1 MMINMMM
8 MMMMMMMVVMVMMMM
23 TMFSKPKRDGCRIY
37 LNPNPFLREN
47 LKFGSVV
54 GDKPEKGYSWHIF
67 ITRVKKCHGYNHVK
81 IGRLG

>member
-1 MMINMMM
+1 MISVMMVNM

-47 LKFGSVV
+47 LKFWSVV
-54 GDKPEKGYSWHIF
+54 RDKPEQVRKNCNE
-67 ITRVKKCHGYNHVK
+67 K
-81 IGRLG
+81 RLD